1 MEKKTLAP
9 SGLSKPAPSYSHAVK
24 FKATEF
30 LSIAGQV
37 AVDSQGNF
45 VGKGDM
51 RAQVRQVME
60 NLKVALAEGGSSFR
74 NIVKTTTYTIDVE
87 EYRRASD
94 IYIEYFQGEP
104 PPSTLVEI
112 KRLARQ
118 ELMVEIE
125 ALAIVA

>member
-1 MEKKTLAP
+1 MEKKILAP
-9 SGLSKPAPSYSHAVK
+9 SGLAKPAPSYSHGVR

-37 AVDSQGNF
+37 AVDRQGNF

-60 NLKVALAEGGSSFR
+60 NLKTVLAEAGCSFK
-74 NIVKTTTYTIDVE
+74 NIVKTTTFTINVE
-87 EYRRASD
+87 EYRKASD

-112 KRLARQ
+112 KRLARE